1 MIYLDSSV
9 ALAQLLAEDR
19 RPPTD
24 LWTESLVSSRLLE
37 FEIMNVLRVRGH
49 ERTHE
54 GMAKDLLARVGL
66 LELIPEVVG
75 SIRGKAASAR
85 TLDMLHLASAAF
97 LLENGAE
104 IQLASYDSRMLDGAR
119 KLRIPV
125 YRL

>member
-1 MIYLDSSV
+1 
-9 ALAQLLAEDR
+9 
-19 RPPTD
+19 
-24 LWTESLVSSRLLE
+24 
-37 FEIMNVLRVRGH
+37 MNVLRLRGH

-54 GMAKDLLARVGL
+54 GIAKDLLARIGL

-75 SIRGKAASAR
+75 SIRGKAASVR

-104 IQLASYDSRMLDGAR
+104 IQLASYDSRLLDGAR